1 MLGHRAG
8 VAPLA
13 QVHVSPLACGLANMP
28 RLEEALDAGHGQ
40 LHPPYARWAPR
51 ASSTPSIVKLSHTEG
66 VSRLAIASDHLS
78 AALDHCLDG
87 IIRARWR
94 EGHSQRGGH
103 YQTGWWRR
111 RCPQRARLSQAED
124 SPATAD
130 LIR

>member
-8 VAPLA
+8 VAPLGA
-13 QVHVSPLACGLANMP
+13 GPGDPA
-28 RLEEALDAGHGQ
+28 RLRASEYARFEEALDTGHGQ
-40 LHPPYARWAPR
+40 LHPPYARVGAKSVEHPVHR
-51 ASSTPSIVKLSHTEG
+51 EAVPYEA

-78 AALDHCLDG
+78 AALDHGLDG
-87 IIRARWR
+87 IIGARWR
-94 EGHSQRGGH
+94 EGHSQRGRH

-111 RCPQRARLSQAED
+111 RCPQRARFSQAEV